1 VAATCVSLVQVAR
14 GAALFLFY
22 PLLSSGLVG
31 YPMDWRTALFMTW
44 AGLRGRV
51 SVDHMIHACF

>member
-1 VAATCVSLVQVAR
+1 LVHTCAATGVLLLQVSR
-14 GAALFLFY
+14 GAALLLFN

-44 AGLRGRV
+44 SALRGRV
-51 SVDHMIHACF
+51 RADSLC